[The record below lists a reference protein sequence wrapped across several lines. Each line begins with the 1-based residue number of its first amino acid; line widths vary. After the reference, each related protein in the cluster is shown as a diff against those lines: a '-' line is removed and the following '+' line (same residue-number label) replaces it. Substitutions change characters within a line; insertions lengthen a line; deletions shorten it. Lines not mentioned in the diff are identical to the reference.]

1 MNCYFGLS
9 QTVMLPSQCVKKCAF
24 TNTNDMKTE
33 IGFITDNIL
42 NKNIPKLIFE
52 FCFIPLNFLSKQNI
66 KLSRYCRNK

>member
-42 NKNIPKLIFE
+42 NKNIPKLIF
-52 FCFIPLNFLSKQNI
+52 
-66 KLSRYCRNK
+66 